1 MSVQKEHHGVV
12 VDYGNPAVTKGI
24 SVFDPEFDSLFAY
37 EGDDLGVRYTP
48 EATKFRL
55 WAPTASEAK
64 VLLYPV
70 WRCTFAEEM
79 DILAMK
85 AGRTLTLEGD
95 YKGIGYNYKVKIGE
109 QWNEGVDPYA
119 TAVGI
124 NGDRGA
130 IVDMEATNPER
141 WTEDRPPLASPVD
154 AVIYELH
161 LRDLSIHPKSGIS
174 HRGKYLGLAEEGTR
188 GRNRSRPDLIIS
200 AALG

>member
-79 DILAMK
+79 DMTRDE
-85 AGRTLTLEGD
+85 GGTWTLTLEGD
-95 YKGIGYNYKVKIGE
+95 YKGIGYNYKVKIGG

-141 WTEDRPPLASPVD
+141 WTEDRPPLASCGGCG
-154 AVIYELH
+154 H
-161 LRDLSIHPKSGIS
+161 LRTASPGSFHSSKERDFPSRKIYRVSR
-174 HRGKYLGLAEEGTR
+174 RGDAGAETD
-188 GRNRSRPDLIIS
+188 PDRT
-200 AALG
+200 